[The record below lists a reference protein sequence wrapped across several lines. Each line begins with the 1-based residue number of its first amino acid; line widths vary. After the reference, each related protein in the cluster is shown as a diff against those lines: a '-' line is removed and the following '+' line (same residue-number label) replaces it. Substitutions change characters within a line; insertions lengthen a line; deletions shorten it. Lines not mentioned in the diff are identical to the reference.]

1 MILEFAVENF
11 RSIKNRQVFSLVAE
25 PSKIKG
31 ENVFEVTLPNGTS
44 VRLLKTAMIYGA
56 NASGKSNLI
65 KALSTLIYIVT
76 RRISVAGRP
85 IRSYDPFLFSTE
97 IAGLPTIFEI
107 TFVFEG
113 IKFWYKVAYTF
124 SHIVEEELN
133 FYPKG
138 QPNRIFKRLGA
149 SDDLSHKVKLG
160 KDFGNKE
167 IEVFSN
173 QLILNKF
180 GTETPHE
187 LLTKLYV
194 YFDAIEIQNAYR
206 SDSNTENIYRTSQI
220 FSIPEQQF
228 LLKRLEK
235 LIQVADTKIDGLEI
249 LQSKEPA
256 TQVIRRNGEIVRQV
270 IESFPLGNNEST
282 KLYGLHKVFNEGKE
296 THLARLEFEKESEG
310 TKALFWRGG
319 LILEKLEQGGIL
331 VFDELDNSLHPKLVK
346 FLLKLFSHPL
356 SNPKN
361 AQLIFATHE
370 VTLLDRDMF
379 RTDQIWFAE
388 KNQYGET
395 ELYSA
400 QDFDGVREDVPFDKW
415 YLAGKFGGLPKI
427 EDIES
432 IFDHE

>member
-31 ENVFEVTLPNGTS
+31 DNVFEVALPNGTS

-65 KALSTLIYIVT
+65 KALSNLIYMVT
-76 RRISVAGRP
+76 RRISGAGRP
-85 IRSYDPFLFSTE
+85 IRSYDPYLFCTE
-97 IAGLPTIFEI
+97 VAGLPTIFEL

-113 IKFWYKVAYTF
+113 VKFWYKVAYTL

-138 QPNRIFKRLGA
+138 QPNRIFKRSGTPE
-149 SDDLSHKVKLG
+149 DLSHKVKLG

-167 IEVFSN
+167 IEIFNN

-180 GTETPHE
+180 GTDTPHDF
-187 LLTKLYV
+187 LTKLYV
-194 YFDAIEIQNAYR
+194 YFDSIEIQNAVR
-206 SDSNTENIYRTSQI
+206 PGSDNERIRRTSQI
-220 FSIPEQQF
+220 FSLPEQEF

-235 LIQVADTKIDGLEI
+235 LIQIADTKIDGIEI
-249 LQSKEPA
+249 LQMQEPR
-256 TQVIRRNGEIVRQV
+256 TRRVITKNGEI
-270 IESFPLGNNEST
+270 IEIIEGTQLGNKETT

-379 RTDQIWFAE
+379 RTDQIWFSE

-427 EDIES
+427 EDVES
-432 IFDHE
+432 IFGHE